1 MNQRLSFLL
10 GPGGLTA
17 SAFFAFK
24 LLSGLEVF
32 RFASKALPAAAAPEL
47 PEGWAY
53 QRLSSL
59 ADLARLP
66 AGTATQIAA
75 QSGPEPERLLQ
86 RGCSIHVLLCG
97 EAVVAQL
104 NIETGPV
111 CAVDDPKLAL
121 HLSAGDGFLGFLYT
135 WPEFRRRGAAQL
147 LIAATEQGMREQ
159 GLSRLVTHVR
169 ATNVPSMAVFKN
181 LGCRF
186 NAVVFSR
193 AASGVLVGS
202 LGMRR
207 LGLQALPA
215 SQAQG

>member
-1 MNQRLSFLL
+1 MKQRLAFLL

-17 SAFFAFK
+17 SLFFGVK
-24 LLSGLEVF
+24 VLSGAEVF
-32 RFASKALPAAAAPEL
+32 RFASKPLQPAPTPTLPQ
-47 PEGWAY
+47 GWAY

-66 AGTATQIAA
+66 AATATQIAA
-75 QSGPEPERLLQ
+75 QSGPELERLLQ

-111 CAVDDPKLAL
+111 CEVDDPKLAL

-159 GLSRLVTHVR
+159 GLQRLVTHVR
-169 ATNVPSMAVFKN
+169 ATNVPSIAVFKN

-186 NAVVFSR
+186 RAFVFSR
-193 AASGVLVGS
+193 AASGALLGS

-207 LGLQALPA
+207 LGLQAAPPP
-215 SQAQG
+215 QAQG